1 MAADGLRR
9 TPLYDRHVALGAKMV
24 GFGGFEMPVQ
34 YTGINDEHRAVR
46 SAAGIFDVS
55 HMGEFRLAGPGSLA
69 FLQRVTINDV
79 ATLEVGQAQYSA
91 MCYSDGG
98 LVDDL
103 LVYRRSDHYLLVV
116 NAANIDQDFEWLQS
130 NAAADYTLENI
141 SDQVALLAVQGP
153 ASRGIVAQV
162 LGVELDNLEF
172 YHCRETR
179 VHGRDLLVSRTGY
192 SGELGFELYMDPET
206 APRLWDDL
214 LSAGEAAG
222 LQPAGLGARDTLRLE
237 MKYCLYGQDITAQT
251 NPIEAGLG
259 WITKLDKG
267 KFIGSQ
273 ALSRVKEEGPRRR
286 LVAFVMQERAIPRPG
301 YTILA
306 EDAPVG
312 RVTSGTQSPTLN
324 QGIGLGYVD
333 RPFAKAGSDL
343 EIEIRGKRARAQ
355 VVKPPLVK
363 GTSLLA

>member
-1 MAADGLRR
+1 
-9 TPLYDRHVALGAKMV
+9 
-24 GFGGFEMPVQ
+24 
-34 YTGINDEHRAVR
+34 
-46 SAAGIFDVS
+46 
-55 HMGEFRLAGPGSLA
+55 
-69 FLQRVTINDV
+69 
-79 ATLEVGQAQYSA
+79 
-91 MCYSDGG
+91 MCDSDGG
-98 LVDDL
+98 LVDHL
-103 LVYRRSDHYLLVV
+103 LVYRRSDPYLLVV

-162 LGVELDNLEF
+162 LGAELDNLEF
-172 YHCRETR
+172 YHCRETQ

-192 SGELGFELYMDPET
+192 SGELGFELYTDPET

-273 ALSRVKEEGPRRR
+273 ALAGGRREGPGGGWGAVGMEGGASPRR
-286 LVAFVMQERAIPRPG
+286 G
-301 YTILA
+301 YTSMA
-306 EDAPVG
+306 EGAAVG

-333 RPFAKAGSDL
+333 RPFGKAGSDL